1 MFNYKCLDECP
12 DKYSPTIDNKCVL
25 TGFFCKFGYDMNAA
39 GDGCYLK
46 ARVCNGRDVLNYD
59 KTKCIPVSEFFIP
72 IPMLI
77 LSCIGIYFV
86 FKDKRQNKNS
96 RFIANSICVL
106 SIFETLGLICFV
118 GLSNEFGI
126 YPSFALSSCALFFL
140 YGLNIFSYLIYLF
153 QFKQDSA
160 FKYWE

>member
-1 MFNYKCLDECP
+1 MFNYECLDECP

-86 FKDKRQNKNS
+86 FKDKRQNKNIIH
-96 RFIANSICVL
+96 FL
-106 SIFETLGLICFV
+106 
-118 GLSNEFGI
+118 
-126 YPSFALSSCALFFL
+126 SCAKLYINQIVRSLLFLKPFVL
-140 YGLNIFSYLIYLF
+140 VDKHTVLRCIRIEHD
-153 QFKQDSA
+153 FKMILA
-160 FKYWE
+160 RILPRI